1 MASQAQKDRA
11 AEIRERIVELS
22 RQGLT
27 VATIADKLSINRR
40 TVQKARAATG
50 VSKPT
55 VHATEDEKLQAKL
68 LLVDGC
74 SYEEVART
82 LKRASSTIAVWHP
95 GYQFT
100 GAQKGEA
107 SAMARKLNRMTDRL
121 GESRKPP
128 GQYS

>member
-1 MASQAQKDRA
+1 MASQAQIDRA

-27 VATIADKLSINRR
+27 CETIADKYNVSVT
-40 TVQKARAATG
+40 TVYRARALAGIG
-50 VSKPT
+50 VKMNFAS
-55 VHATEDEKLQAKL
+55 EDEKLQAKM

-82 LKRASSTIAVWHP
+82 LHRASSTIAYWHP

-100 GAQKGEA
+100 PAQKGQA

-121 GESRKPP
+121 GESRKPA
-128 GQYS
+128 GSYS

>member
-11 AEIRERIVELS
+11 AEVRERIVELS

-55 VHATEDEKLQAKL
+55 VHATEDEKLQAKM

-82 LKRASSTIAVWHP
+82 LKRASSTIATWHP

-121 GESRKPP
+121 GESRKPA
-128 GQYS
+128 GTYK

>member
-27 VATIADKLSINRR
+27 VETIADKYNVSLR
-40 TVQKARAATG
+40 TVHRARALAG
-50 VSKPT
+50 IGKKMDFAS
-55 VHATEDEKLQAKL
+55 EDEKLEAKL
-68 LLVDGC
+68 LLADGC

-82 LKRASSTIAVWHP
+82 LKRASSTIAYWHP

-107 SAMARKLNRMTDRL
+107 SAMARKLNRLTDRL
-121 GESRKPP
+121 GESRKPA
-128 GQYS
+128 GSYS